1 MKFSSVS
8 SKSLHIGGIKKTFTK
23 PQNWLSFFI
32 LLYIV
37 VLFIVLIISCLV
49 RRFKYICSR
58 HSQGGITIDFAFQ
71 LCNYSFKWNQK
82 LKKIFG
88 FWAYRNLIIYATHK
102 KTSFFHQICIFV
114 HFQLVIDT
122 CLFQQHLHFKNI
134 ERFSSFVFG
143 IITLRWNCV
152 LKYKNIVIK

>member
-1 MKFSSVS
+1 MSSSYFIKKSKWSSKIPFPKKVIISPKFEFFPLYNFWAASSEWICKWVKVSSVS

-23 PQNWLSFFI
+23 PQNWLSVFI

-88 FWAYRNLIIYATHK
+88 YWVLLKFDLEN
-102 KTSFFHQICIFV
+102 HQ
-114 HFQLVIDT
+114 HNT
-122 CLFQQHLHFKNI
+122 K
-134 ERFSSFVFG
+134 
-143 IITLRWNCV
+143 V
-152 LKYKNIVIK
+152 LSI